1 MERRLQTARHGAE
14 LLDRK
19 QRIMAHELERL
30 QLLAFGSQQEWED
43 RARQAAVWIQ
53 RAAALDGRHRIEA
66 ASPTRAAE
74 TEVQWGSAMGVAYP
88 EDALCEPPAAPPA
101 GGSSALY
108 YAAAAHRSAL
118 SAAVR
123 HAALQRA
130 VLLVSAELA
139 ATRTRQRAV
148 EKRWVPRLEGELLAI
163 RRQLDEQELEEGLRL
178 RWAADWNQRTQ

>member
-1 MERRLQTARHGAE
+1 
-14 LLDRK
+14 
-19 QRIMAHELERL
+19 
-30 QLLAFGSQQEWED
+30 
-43 RARQAAVWIQ
+43 
-53 RAAALDGRHRIEA
+53 
-66 ASPTRAAE
+66 
-74 TEVQWGSAMGVAYP
+74 
-88 EDALCEPPAAPPA
+88 
-101 GGSSALY
+101 LY